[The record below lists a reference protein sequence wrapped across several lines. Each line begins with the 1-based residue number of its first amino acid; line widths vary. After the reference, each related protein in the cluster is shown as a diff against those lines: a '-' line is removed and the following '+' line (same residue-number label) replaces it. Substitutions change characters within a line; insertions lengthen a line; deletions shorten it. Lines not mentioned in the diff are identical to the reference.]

1 MKPERITDESILES
15 ARQYVQ
21 DCLEIMQQSLTP
33 EKFDEVVQHVAQYP
47 ARIRALQAKK
57 TP

>member
-1 MKPERITDESILES
+1 MKPKRITDESILEP
-15 ARQYVQ
+15 ARKYVQ
-21 DCLEIMQQSLTP
+21 ACLEIMQQTLTP

-47 ARIRALQAKK
+47 ARVRALQAKK